1 MKIYKT
7 LLILL
12 GTVVC
17 ATGALAQH
25 PDDATSEGDT
35 TITISKEL
43 ARKLAQEYTN
53 VNEVKND
60 LVPDYSKT
68 WMVTDRPH
76 IAETPIMVAKGYLQ
90 WETGF
95 QVSHTN
101 TSLSRTR
108 DITYNTMLVRL
119 GLSRRVEARL
129 EMSYFGTKTT
139 KTANDSLKVNT
150 TGLSGLNVAS
160 KVFLFNEKGLRP
172 KGTLLFGAALPFIG
186 STTYRPEN
194 TGGFIKF
201 LFLNE
206 ITHHYEFEYNV
217 GVVWSGDSKQASY
230 VYALNNEFSITQK
243 FNAFVEIYG
252 SFTENNGMDNRFNGT
267 FINDHRVNGGFW
279 YLFNKDLQLDV
290 SGGVGLS
297 AASPNY
303 YVGVGL
309 SNRFSVSKKKR

>member
-17 ATGALAQH
+17 TTGALAQH
-25 PDDATSEGDT
+25 PDGARSEGDT
-35 TITISKEL
+35 TITVSKET
-43 ARKLAQEYTN
+43 ARKILEEYPTAE
-53 VNEVKND
+53 EVKND
-60 LVPDYSKT
+60 LIPDYFKR

-76 IAETPIMVAKGYLQ
+76 IAETPILVGKGTLQ

-95 QVSHTN
+95 QVSNTN
-101 TSLSRTR
+101 TSLGKTK

-119 GLSRRVEARL
+119 GLSRRVEARF
-129 EMSYFGTKTT
+129 EMSYLGTKTT

-150 TGLSGLNVAS
+150 SGFSGLNVAS
-160 KVFLFNEKGLRP
+160 KVFLFDEKGLRP
-172 KGTLLFGAALPFIG
+172 KGTLLYGLSLPFIG

-217 GVVWSGDSKQASY
+217 GVVWSGNTKQASY
-230 VYALNNEFSITQK
+230 VYALNNEFMITQK

-267 FINDHRVNGGFW
+267 FINDHRLNGGFW
-279 YLFNKDLQLDV
+279 YLFNKDLQVDV

-297 AASPNY
+297 AASPDY
-303 YVGVGL
+303 YVALGL
-309 SNRFSVSKKKR
+309 SNRFSVSKKKV